1 MDQTVLGA
9 AGSETIKSSHS
20 MGRTRF
26 VRIVCQV
33 SFFALFLVVLLQ
45 TRSSGQ
51 ETIGAVER
59 FFHFDPLLGVTTIV
73 ASRTLQAAFGFALV
87 TVVVTALFGRYVC
100 GWVCPLGSLL
110 QFFSFLFAK
119 LRWVRPRIEE
129 AGRLRWKYLILVF
142 VLVASVFTLDLAGY
156 LDPLSLLY
164 RSFSTAVL
172 PVASNS
178 AGAAAE
184 LLRHTGVP
192 FPGERVTGFFQ
203 GLMIQTIFRQGVVIG
218 LVFLGVIFLNLVRPR
233 FWCRYLCPAGA
244 LLGVLARWHPVK
256 LKIAADKC
264 NGCKLCSLHCPS
276 QANPYPDDRWKK
288 AECFHCYN
296 CAADCPQDAIQY
308 PLAAPAQMSPGIDL
322 SRRELVLAST
332 LGIVAAPLLNVSA
345 SERPS
350 EKLIRPPGALAE
362 SQFLSK
368 CIRCGECMKV
378 CPTNGL
384 QYVFAEGSMQALWT
398 PVLAPRIGG
407 CDYYCTLCG
416 QVCPTEAIRG
426 LAVKEKQEVRIGAA
440 WIRKDRCLPYSI
452 GEPCRVCEQKCPT
465 SPKSI
470 VMVASE
476 FSTPDG
482 KIPIQVPLVDP
493 LLCIGCGICEN
504 RCPVED
510 EPGIYCTSYGE
521 SRSEKDLYVP
531 QYGK

>member
-1 MDQTVLGA
+1 
-9 AGSETIKSSHS
+9 
-20 MGRTRF
+20 MGRIRF

-33 SFFALFLVVLLQ
+33 SFFALFLVGLLG
-45 TRSSGQ
+45 TRSSGK

-73 ASRTLQAAFGFALV
+73 ASRTFQAAFGFALV
-87 TVVVTALFGRYVC
+87 TIVVTALFGRYVC

-110 QFFSFLFAK
+110 HFFSFLFAK
-119 LRWVRPRIEE
+119 LRWVKPRIEA
-129 AGRLRWKYLILVF
+129 AGHLRWKYLILLF
-142 VLVASVFTLDLAGY
+142 VLVASVFTLDFAGF

-178 AGAAAE
+178 AGAVAT
-184 LLRHTGVP
+184 LLRSTGAP
-192 FPGERVTGFFQ
+192 FPGERWTDFFQ
-203 GLMIQTIFRQGVVIG
+203 SLMIQTMFRQGVVIG
-218 LVFLGVIFLNLVRPR
+218 LVFLGVILLNLVRPR
-233 FWCRYLCPAGA
+233 FWCRYICPAGA

-256 LKIAADKC
+256 LKIADKC
-264 NGCKLCSLHCPS
+264 NGCQLCSLRCPS
-276 QANPYPDDRWKK
+276 QASPYPDDKWKK

-296 CAADCPQDAIQY
+296 CASDCSQDAIRF
-308 PLAAPAQMSPGIDL
+308 PLAAQTKKSPGIDL
-322 SRRELVLAST
+322 SRREIVLAST
-332 LGIVAAPLLNVSA
+332 LGIVAAPLLSVSG

-350 EKLIRPPGALAE
+350 EKLIRPPGALME

-384 QYVFAEGSMQALWT
+384 QYAFDEGSMLALWT
-398 PVLAPRIGG
+398 PVLVPRIGS
-407 CDYYCTLCG
+407 CEYYCSLCG
-416 QVCPTEAIRG
+416 QVCPSAAIRE
-426 LAVKEKQEVRIGAA
+426 LTVKEKQKIRIGAA
-440 WIRKDRCLPYSI
+440 WIRKDRCLTFSI

-465 SPKSI
+465 SPKAI
-470 VMVASE
+470 VMVDSE
-476 FSTPDG
+476 FSAPEG
-482 KIPIQVPLVDP
+482 KIQIQVPIVDP
-493 LLCIGCGICEN
+493 SLCIGCGICEN

-521 SRSEKDLYVP
+521 SRSEKDLNIP